1 MLLGSRTLVF
11 TFLFALTLLI
21 AFVPQAD
28 ATASPAAVV
37 PAHRR
42 QANRMIRKRQLGI
55 IGVGEDPESSIT
67 ETATATSSAASG
79 GSVTATDT
87 TSAGTT
93 TTTPLISIP
102 TTSSSTATS
111 TSESTTS
118 TSASSAST
126 STTSSE
132 TTSSSTSSSSSST
145 VSSSSATQ
153 TTSEAIQVTSAPDT
167 AALTSSSSTPGTSTI
182 TNTVGA
188 AQESATESA
197 VAQGASR
204 SVSKTTITVLAVIG
218 GSIAAV
224 AIIWT
229 IIRKWKF
236 RPSAGFEDRMQ
247 PIDWSPEATQAPS
260 GYGLNRS
267 VSNASHGSFHSG
279 SDHGGLAGPRP
290 YNPNGG
296 LVPDVPAHDFTAGPA
311 HLGGGYADLQRGPS
325 PGPQM
330 SSVARGPSFN
340 RGYEAPCAEFL
351 ALFIMYTTGFDH

>member
-1 MLLGSRTLVF
+1 MLSSSRTLVF

-28 ATASPAAVV
+28 ASASPAIVA

-55 IGVGEDPESSIT
+55 IGVGEDPESSTT
-67 ETATATSSAASG
+67 ETASATSGAASG
-79 GSVTATDT
+79 GSVTT
-87 TSAGTT
+87 TGTTAAGTT

-102 TTSSSTATS
+102 TTTSSTVTS

-118 TSASSAST
+118 TSASSTST
-126 STTSSE
+126 STTSSVTTSSE

-145 VSSSSATQ
+145 VSSSSPAE

-167 AALTSSSSTPGTSTI
+167 VALTSSSSTPGTSTI

-197 VAQGASR
+197 VAQGASS
-204 SVSKTTITVLAVIG
+204 SVPKTTITVLAVIG

-296 LVPDVPAHDFTAGPA
+296 LVPDLPAHDFTAGPA

-325 PGPQM
+325 PGPEM

-340 RGYEAPCAEFL
+340 RGYG
-351 ALFIMYTTGFDH
+351 Y